1 LLADDRHVGSVER
14 LFHLRKAPMTGTLPA
29 HLLAALADATRPRV
43 FREGETLFREGERV
57 PAMHFV
63 IEGRLLL
70 SRGGRELERVEAGAA
85 IGGLGILAGGPAPF
99 GAVALSDSLTLALDG
114 DTCFELLEDNFG
126 MLRHFLREI
135 TGRIVTGWQ
144 RLPPGTP
151 PATPRPLQRAAPAA
165 TRDLD
170 LVERMFTLR
179 QVASFAQASINA
191 LAELARS
198 MTEVHYAPGARL
210 WQEGEDARHVVL
222 LVAGHVEGTSRDG
235 FLVHAGPVVPLGAL
249 EALAGLPRF
258 YTAQATT
265 PLTGL
270 SAEIEVLFDVLEDN
284 PEMALGQLAV
294 MSQWLLALTQ
304 DLAERALP
312 APEPAPAP
320 G

>member
-1 LLADDRHVGSVER
+1 MLADDRHVGSVER
-14 LFHLRKAPMTGTLPA
+14 LFHLRKAPMTGTLPS

-43 FREGETLFREGERV
+43 FRKGERLLREGERV
-57 PAMHFV
+57 QAMHFV
-63 IEGRLLL
+63 IEGQLLL
-70 SRGGRELERVEAGAA
+70 SVGGRELERAEPGAA
-85 IGGLGILAGGPAPF
+85 IGGLGILAGAPATF
-99 GAVALSDSLTLALDG
+99 SATALADSLTLELLG
-114 DTCFELLEDNFG
+114 DTCFDLLEDHFG

-135 TGRIVTGWQ
+135 TGRIVAGWQ

-151 PATPRPLQRAAPAA
+151 SAMPRTLPRVAPSA

-179 QVASFAQASINA
+179 QVASFAHASINA

-222 LVAGHVEGTSRDG
+222 VVAGRAEAQSRAG
-235 FLVHAGPVVPLGAL
+235 FVLHAGPVVPLGAL
-249 EALAGLPRF
+249 EALAGLPRW
-258 YTAQATT
+258 YSAVAAT

-270 SAEIEVLFDVLEDN
+270 TAEIEVLFDVLEDN
-284 PEMALGQLAV
+284 PEMALGQLAA

-304 DLAERALP
+304 QLAELALREL
-312 APEPAPAP
+312 EPAP
-320 G
+320 